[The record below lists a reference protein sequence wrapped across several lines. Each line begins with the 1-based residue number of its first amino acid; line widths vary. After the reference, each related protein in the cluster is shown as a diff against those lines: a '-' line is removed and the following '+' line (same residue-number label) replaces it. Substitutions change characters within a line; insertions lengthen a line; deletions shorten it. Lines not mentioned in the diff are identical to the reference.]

1 VKPSVLLDV
10 SAGAVAFGTGIQR
23 VVRDMVGAWP
33 RAEVE
38 LVVWDEGLDT
48 YRPPSAV
55 EFLRLGVVDQP
66 SSELHT
72 QRSAPSQQHSWFLV
86 PDFVHQFSRRE
97 AIRATVEA
105 QELNL
110 SYFVHDC
117 VPVTT
122 PETTIKEMT
131 PAFSEYV
138 LDLARADLVLTNSI
152 STAEELKATW
162 EVAEL
167 FGKAPPSVISVGLP
181 NELPKPQAG
190 HRDSDKEDL
199 KVLWVGSS
207 EPRKNLGGVLF
218 ASERLW
224 SQGLIFKLVLVGN
237 RSWSDQ
243 DEQNYLNSLVRRGR
257 DIERHF
263 EVSDS
268 ELVDFYRTSDV
279 LVFPSLHEGF
289 GLPII
294 EALSHGLP
302 VITSEFG
309 SMGQLACHGGC
320 ITVDPNDDQAFELS
334 LKNVLTD
341 SSLRKSLMNQASTTS
356 HLTSHDFVNR
366 IREGLQLK
374 T

>member
-1 VKPSVLLDV
+1 VL
-10 SAGAVAFGTGIQR
+10 
-23 VVRDMVGAWP
+23 
-33 RAEVE
+33 
-38 LVVWDEGLDT
+38 
-48 YRPPSAV
+48 Y
-55 EFLRLGVVDQP
+55 
-66 SSELHT
+66 
-72 QRSAPSQQHSWFLV
+72 
-86 PDFVHQFSRRE
+86 
-97 AIRATVEA
+97 
-105 QELNL
+105 
-110 SYFVHDC
+110 
-117 VPVTT
+117 
-122 PETTIKEMT
+122 
-131 PAFSEYV
+131 
-138 LDLARADLVLTNSI
+138 
-152 STAEELKATW
+152 
-162 EVAEL
+162 
-167 FGKAPPSVISVGLP
+167 
-181 NELPKPQAG
+181 
-190 HRDSDKEDL
+190 
-199 KVLWVGSS
+199 
-207 EPRKNLGGVLF
+207 

-243 DEQNYLNSLVRRGR
+243 DEQNYLNSLVARGR

-374 T
+374 TYP